1 MSLNQEKI
9 RNTDKEFVRAN
20 SLTDILAEKQ
30 VADILLLDLRS
41 LQTFADFFIIGTVDN
56 IRQAKTVID
65 LIFKQKKE
73 LGTSLIKQDGGPES
87 EWILLDVGGVVIHL
101 FNKET
106 REYYDLES
114 FWSNGIVHDFNNNKL
129 IVLKDE

>member
-87 EWILLDVGGVVIHL
+87 EWI
-101 FNKET
+101 
-106 REYYDLES
+106 RE
-114 FWSNGIVHDFNNNKL
+114 
-129 IVLKDE
+129 